1 MMSCLFLIMLVL
13 CVRSLTLPNAMEGL
27 KFYLIP
33 DFNRILEAG
42 ISNVIFAAMS
52 QAFFTLSIGMG
63 SLAIFGS
70 YIGKERSLFGESLNI
85 MALDTLVAL
94 LSGLIIFPA
103 AAAYNI
109 PVDSGPGLV
118 FITLPNIFNSM
129 PGGQIWGTLFFI
141 FLSFAAL
148 TTIIAVFEN
157 IVAFAMDF
165 GMSRKKS
172 VLMNILLLLVLS
184 LPCALGFNLWSAV
197 QPLGAG
203 STIQDL
209 EDFIVSSNILPLGS
223 LIYLM
228 FCTRQCGWGWDHFIE
243 EANAG
248 KGLRFPAKIRGYLRW
263 GLPCIV
269 VFIFFQ
275 GYYAKFTGFA
285 QFWLPLIIVVCVMM
299 FPLSAWLSQR
309 RSR

>member
-1 MMSCLFLIMLVL
+1 M
-13 CVRSLTLPNAMEGL
+13 
-27 KFYLIP
+27 
-33 DFNRILEAG
+33 
-42 ISNVIFAAMS
+42 
-52 QAFFTLSIGMG
+52 
-63 SLAIFGS
+63 
-70 YIGKERSLFGESLNI
+70 
-85 MALDTLVAL
+85 VAL

-157 IVAFAMDF
+157 IVAFAMDS
-165 GMSRKKS
+165 GLSRKKA
-172 VLMNILLLLVLS
+172 VWMNIILLLVLS
-184 LPCALGFNLWSAV
+184 LPCALGFNLWSSF

-223 LIYLM
+223 LDLFDVLHAEM
-228 FCTRQCGWGWDHFIE
+228 RV
-243 EANAG
+243 
-248 KGLRFPAKIRGYLRW
+248 GLG
-263 GLPCIV
+263 V
-269 VFIFFQ
+269 VH
-275 GYYAKFTGFA
+275 
-285 QFWLPLIIVVCVMM
+285 
-299 FPLSAWLSQR
+299 
-309 RSR
+309 